1 MSADSS
7 GQFHESTA
15 LGVEIGSEVHAET
28 LAKRKSFVYS
38 VSRIY
43 GFSVLLLNCRHEG
56 HRPNTSR

>member
-7 GQFHESTA
+7 GQFDESTA
-15 LGVEIGSEVHAET
+15 LGIEIGSEIHGAT
-28 LAKRKSFVYS
+28 LAKRESFVYS

-56 HRPNTSR
+56 H